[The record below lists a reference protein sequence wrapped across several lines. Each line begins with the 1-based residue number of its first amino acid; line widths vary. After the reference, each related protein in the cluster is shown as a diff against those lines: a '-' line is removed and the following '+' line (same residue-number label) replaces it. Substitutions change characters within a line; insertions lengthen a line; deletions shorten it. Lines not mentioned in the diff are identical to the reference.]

1 MLLGQCPT
9 AAEPG
14 SVAPAAS
21 WLCSGPCRAA
31 RAAVSACVL
40 LTLKW
45 ERLPTADPWESA
57 RIPPPTPALRSPVG
71 GLVVRVAMRDV
82 VEGRWLQGGAG
93 QRGGLYLRGDL
104 IGQVA

>member
-1 MLLGQCPT
+1 MLLGQRLT

-21 WLCSGPCRAA
+21 WLRLGPCTAA
-31 RAAVSACVL
+31 RAAVSTCVL
-40 LTLKW
+40 LA
-45 ERLPTADPWESA
+45 LPTADPWDSA
-57 RIPPPTPALRSPVG
+57 RIPPPTPALRSPAG
-71 GLVVRVAMRDV
+71 GLAVRVAMGDV